1 MVRNRAR
8 ISWCFNPRLRVGGD
22 YLRSLYDFLSA
33 VFQSTPPRGR
43 RPQIERQRLLAERV
57 SIHASAWE
65 ATSNWRRVVSTR
77 AVSIHASAWEAT
89 KAKIVSKAS
98 DRFQSTPPR
107 GRRQQ
112 GLIAGIK
119 LGVFQ
124 STPPRGRRLRNRYA
138 LWWRSWFQS
147 TPPRGRRLDGQ
158 YRDTQDQ
165 KFQSTPPR
173 GRRLRS
179 NAMRKVY
186 NQVSIHASAWEAT
199 RLGGNLAAFPIGF
212 NPRLRVGGDN
222 STVACTTS
230 FLVSIH
236 ASAWEATT
244 FSTSAL
250 EILRGFNPRLRVG
263 GDWRRWCLHPS
274 QGVSIHAS
282 AWEATNNIALIEL
295 L

>member
-199 RLGGNLAAFPIGF
+199 
-212 NPRLRVGGDN
+212 
-222 STVACTTS
+222 
-230 FLVSIH
+230 
-236 ASAWEATT
+236 T